1 MRTLIDALR
10 DNAKHTEKGITF
22 VRSDGREQK
31 LSYADVWREGRRRAH
46 LLTEL
51 GVGRGDRVMLN
62 LPEPDDFV
70 LSFFGAMACGA
81 VPVPLYPP
89 QTMARL
95 DAYFANLAR
104 VAEVS
109 GARII
114 LTSRPLPLDA
124 PPGPEGG
131 AERAPLA
138 PLSRLRVVRTD
149 EIAAS
154 SHVPDDA
161 PVNVG
166 PDDLAF
172 LQFTSG
178 STSQPKGVMVT
189 HRNLE
194 ANSRAIMFEGLES
207 DPDRDVGVS

>member
-10 DNAKHTEKGITF
+10 ANARHTEKGITF

-31 LSYADVWREGRRRAH
+31 LSYADVWREARRRAH

-51 GVGRGDRVMLN
+51 GVGRGDRVLLT

-70 LSFFGAMACGA
+70 LSFFGAMAGGA

-104 VAEVS
+104 IAEVS
-109 GARII
+109 GARVI
-114 LTSRPLPLDA
+114 LTSRPLPLDTTA
-124 PPGPEGG
+124 AVGPEG
-131 AERAPLA
+131 RATEPSPLA
-138 PLSRLRVVRTD
+138 PLAKLRVVRTD

-161 PVNVG
+161 P
-166 PDDLAF
+166 
-172 LQFTSG
+172 
-178 STSQPKGVMVT
+178 
-189 HRNLE
+189 
-194 ANSRAIMFEGLES
+194 
-207 DPDRDVGVS
+207 